1 MSWLIGYTIASIVG
15 ALFVVRL
22 FDYVF
27 GGFVGSISS
36 IARGGVFVSAWT
48 AITTASGMRSFT
60 KTVREL
66 RKNGQEVSRQ
76 INRLPKDKRLK

>member
-1 MSWLIGYTIASIVG
+1 MSWLIGATIASIVG

-36 IARGGVFVSAWT
+36 IARGGLFVSVWT
-48 AITTASGMRSFT
+48 VITTSLGMHSFT
-60 KTVREL
+60 KRIKAL
-66 RKNGQEVSRQ
+66 RKGIVVMR
-76 INRLPKDKRLK
+76 DKL